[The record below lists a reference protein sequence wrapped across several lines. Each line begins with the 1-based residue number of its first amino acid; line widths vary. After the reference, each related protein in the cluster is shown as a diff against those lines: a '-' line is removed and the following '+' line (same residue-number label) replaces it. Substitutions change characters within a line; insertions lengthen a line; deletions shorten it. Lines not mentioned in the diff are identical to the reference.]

1 MNEHKILSID
11 IDYCLTNKDLEEVFE
26 LFCGNLFKAQE
37 DRVLVSDHHV
47 DILDLIGEIHEPMT
61 IYNLDFHHDIFYDN
75 RTSPAELRN
84 SIVDSSNWLGWL
96 FMHRMIKKYVWRI
109 V

>member
-11 IDYCLTNKDLEEVFE
+11 IDYCLTHKDLEEVFE
-26 LFCGNLFKAQE
+26 LFCGNLFKISE
-37 DRVLVSDHHV
+37 DRVLISNHHV

-75 RTSPAELRN
+75 TISPAELRN
-84 SIVDSSNWLGWL
+84 SIVDSYFPDVETL
-96 FMHRMIKKYVWRI
+96 FE
-109 V
+109 